1 MRKLN
6 SNLAVDFISEQG
18 NDAIE
23 KTYVAY
29 TPLENFMCI
38 AVAESYDNEVREN
51 SARLAVEAALTA
63 FERKPSL
70 KRIREYL
77 KYANEQVL
85 LHSTRHP
92 LKVSITV
99 FVTDY
104 TRMRYGVCGNT
115 RLYEMYENLFTSISR
130 TQTKYQQ
137 LMDEDAGRKSDVSEI
152 HNLTQYLGK
161 GRRVKPFVSK
171 KMLLTEGSAFLFA
184 TSNLWCRLS
193 EIEILDAYENAKTN
207 AEFLENLQELL
218 LSRQDQG
225 SQKIGSFTAAVLLVE
240 KTFKEDVQ
248 KERKKRR
255 LIILGIAAVIA
266 VILIFFIAVLVIRAN
281 DRRLMGEINERD
293 KKGARYVSYENY
305 TKALGEYEQAA
316 ELAAGL
322 SLNNWQYTAKKKEI
336 KDKVLDR
343 KELLAMLQDGE
354 AAFTGKDYEQARKL
368 YAQVRQEASYQ
379 EFYALAEDAA
389 EKLKEIDI
397 RMQISQYVTLG
408 DMYASTEDHKEALEQ
423 YAKAS
428 ELLGQITDLETL
440 GSVQSKIYEMRQKLK
455 ETKEAQEAARQ
466 EEEERAGQKAAIQIN
481 ALIANANRA
490 LDEGRLA
497 RARKLYRKVLA
508 QYNKYTGSGDDA
520 DKLYEDIT
528 ALGQAIVE
536 AEAKAKEDALNEK
549 LKEAAKYSIQ
559 AKEAGKKGDRD
570 KAVRLYRKALK
581 IYKELDIWDERAEEI
596 YEAIDALEQEPSPT
610 AAPKS

>member
-6 SNLAVDFISEQG
+6 SNLVVDFISEQG

-51 SARLAVEAALTA
+51 SARIAVEAVLTA
-63 FERKPSL
+63 FERKPSF

-85 LHSTRHP
+85 LHSTRHQ

-115 RLYEMYENLFTSISR
+115 RLYEMYENLFTRISR

-137 LMDEDAGRKSDVSEI
+137 FLDEDAGTQVDGSEI
-152 HNLTQYLGK
+152 HNLTEYLGK
-161 GRRVKPFVSK
+161 GRRVKPLVSK
-171 KMLLTEGSAFLFA
+171 KILLTEGSSFLFA

-193 EIEILDAYENAKTN
+193 EVEILDAYENAKTN
-207 AEFLENLQELL
+207 EEFLDNLQELL
-218 LSRQDQG
+218 LSRQDQD
-225 SQKIGSFTAAVLLVE
+225 SQSIGSFTAAVLLAE

-248 KERKKRR
+248 KEKKKKRLIFLILAAVVAVV
-255 LIILGIAAVIA
+255 LIIFIA
-266 VILIFFIAVLVIRAN
+266 ILIIRAN
-281 DRRLMGEINERD
+281 DRRLLGEISERD
-293 KKGARYVSYENY
+293 QKGVKYVGYENY

-316 ELAAGL
+316 ELVAGL
-322 SLNNWQYTAKKKEI
+322 SLNNWQYTAEKKEM
-336 KDKVLDR
+336 KEKVMDR
-343 KELLAMLQDGE
+343 KELLSMLQDGE
-354 AAFTGKDYEQARKL
+354 AAFSGKDYEQAKKL
-368 YAQVRQEASYQ
+368 YTQIRQEASYQ

-397 RMQISQYVTLG
+397 RMQISQFVTLG

-440 GSVQSKIYEMRQKLK
+440 GSVQSKIYEVKQKQ
-455 ETKEAQEAARQ
+455 KEAEAAEEAARQ
-466 EEEERAGQKAAIQIN
+466 EEEAKAEQKAVVQIN
-481 ALIANANRA
+481 ALIASANRA

-497 RARKLYRKVLA
+497 RARKLHRKVLA
-508 QYNKYTGSGDDA
+508 QYNRFTGSGEDA
-520 DKLYEDIT
+520 DKIYEAIT
-528 ALGQAIVE
+528 ALGQAILE
-536 AEAKAKEDALNEK
+536 AEAKAKEDALNEQVA
-549 LKEAAKYSIQ
+549 EAAKYSIQ
-559 AKEAGKKGDRD
+559 AKEAGKKGDRE
-570 KAVRLYRKALK
+570 KAVKLYRKALK

-596 YEAIDALEQEPSPT
+596 YEAIDALEQEPSVT